1 MKSLIIVAA
10 ASFKRRIKMLILTG
24 ITIGLVTFLACLA
37 ILLLTSTG
45 SPAEAMM
52 KHAMAPDLLFV
63 DSFNIRNA
71 EDSVDFWTTRE
82 EVSSVVQYPVYL
94 DLKTSP
100 RLNGKV
106 MNNVNLLLSEAV
118 NENSYT
124 DLVIPVHED
133 GSIERNPV
141 LPCPGE
147 NEIWIPQMFAET
159 YDITI
164 HDTIEIFTA
173 GGLVKLDVSGI
184 VLDPMFNVPI
194 MNPRRVWVSPGFLAA
209 NFPVSKIE
217 SFALAVTFKENTDQK
232 VQNTLWKEYLGT
244 SGFTGVRFNKPEM
257 SAGYG
262 FLTNIMAAVLSVLSV
277 VAFLGGLAIISS
289 SITQVIHS
297 DYKIIGIFQTIGLT
311 PKNIAGIF
319 LVQLLPVFLIFS
331 ALGASLAPSGFTILI
346 KSMLKATGTE
356 NPSITIAPVL
366 IAGFTISLLTA
377 GFTVLISAH
386 KAGSVRTADAIR
398 FGEAAS
404 NSKSS
409 ASSKKL
415 SSFLP
420 VWASLGFRQA
430 KIGGKKACAAGLT
443 VFIAVFSAYLGIAS
457 LGAMNN
463 LSRKPN
469 FFDMNDSQVVL
480 QRDAVRFKVDHSRLM
495 QELNSDP
502 AVERVLCTGITFA
515 ALPALGDGLP
525 KEIAAIV
532 LEGDLD
538 KAGIETIYG
547 VNPSKL
553 LECAVNSK
561 TAQEYGLQPGS
572 TIDVLIEGINTTL
585 DVTGIYQS
593 MNNMGQGIRIL
604 SNTMRSL
611 TPVYDPVSYDVYL
624 NENSDPSVFIKNI
637 TNKYGEGVTA
647 HLTSEAV
654 GEFVDSILS
663 GMYTAILFTVIF
675 FVFTCMGAMVS
686 ASFHETKIHSR
697 SFAVLSLIGFESKTI
712 QRVIASNMF
721 IISALA
727 SIAGI
732 ITGIIA
738 APVVLFLI
746 IKNMGLLKMPLFF
759 NLPAAAV
766 ILTST
771 VMLSVLASWITGKI
785 TFKSTIRNLIT
796 E

>member
-1 MKSLIIVAA
+1 MKSLIILAA
-10 ASFKRRIKMLILTG
+10 ASFKRRIKMLLLTG

-37 ILLLTSTG
+37 ILLFTSTG

-52 KHAMAPDLLFV
+52 EHALAPDLFFI
-63 DSFNIRNA
+63 DSLNIRDA
-71 EDSVDFWTTRE
+71 EKSAGFWE
-82 EVSSVVQYPVYL
+82 SKDEVSQVVQYPVHL
-94 DLKTSP
+94 DFKTSP

-118 NENSYT
+118 NNNSHI
-124 DLVIPVHED
+124 DHVIPVNAD
-133 GSIERNPV
+133 GSTESTPV

-147 NEIWIPQMFAET
+147 NEIWIPQMLAET
-159 YDITI
+159 YNIKL
-164 HDTIEIFTA
+164 HDTIELFTA
-173 GGLVKLDVSGI
+173 KGLSALHVSGI
-184 VLDPMFNVPI
+184 VIDPLFNLPI
-194 MNPRRVWVSPGFLAA
+194 MNPRRVWVSPGFLTA
-209 NFPVSKIE
+209 NFPVSRID
-217 SFALAVTFKENTDQK
+217 SFGLAVTFKENTNQK
-232 VQNTLWKEYLGT
+232 VQNTLWKEYLGS
-244 SGFTGVRFNKPEM
+244 SGFTGVRFSKLEM

-262 FLTNIMAAVLSVLSV
+262 FLTNIMAAVLSALSV
-277 VAFLGGLAIISS
+277 AAFFGGLAIISS
-289 SITQVIHS
+289 SITQVIQS

-356 NPSITIAPVL
+356 NPTITILPVV

-386 KAGSVRTADAIR
+386 KAGSVRTAEAIR
-398 FGEAAS
+398 FGEAVS
-404 NSKSS
+404 NS
-409 ASSKKL
+409 ASLPALKKL
-415 SSFLP
+415 SSALP
-420 VWASLGFRQA
+420 VWAALGFRQA
-430 KIGGKKACAAGLT
+430 QIGGKKAFAAGLT
-443 VFIAVFSAYLGIAS
+443 VFLAVFSAYLGIAS
-457 LGAMNN
+457 LGAMND

-480 QRDAVRFKVDHSRLM
+480 QRDAVRFKLDHSRLIR
-495 QELNSDP
+495 ELEADP
-502 AVERVLCTGITFA
+502 EVERVLCTGITFVT
-515 ALPALGDGLP
+515 LPAIGQGLP
-525 KEIAAIV
+525 KEVIATV

-538 KAGIETIYG
+538 AAGIETIYG
-547 VNPSKL
+547 VNPSGL

-561 TAQEYGLQPGS
+561 TAEEYGLQPGS
-572 TIDVLIEGINTTL
+572 KIEVLIEGINVTL

-593 MNNMGQGIRIL
+593 MNNMGHGIRL
-604 SNTMRSL
+604 TADTMRSL
-611 TPVYDPVSYDVYL
+611 TPVYDPVTYDVYL
-624 NENSDPSVFIKNI
+624 NEGADPSLFIKNI

-647 HLTSEAV
+647 RLTSEVV
-654 GEFVDSILS
+654 GDFVDSILS
-663 GMYTAILFTVIF
+663 GMYTAILFAVIF
-675 FVFTCMGAMVS
+675 FVFTCTAAMVS

-697 SFAVLSLIGFESKTI
+697 SFAVLSLIGFEAKTI

-759 NLPAAAV
+759 NLPAAAA
-766 ILTST
+766 ILIIT
-771 VMLSVLASWITGKI
+771 VTLSVFASWLTGKV
-785 TFKSTIRNLIT
+785 TFKNTIRNLVT